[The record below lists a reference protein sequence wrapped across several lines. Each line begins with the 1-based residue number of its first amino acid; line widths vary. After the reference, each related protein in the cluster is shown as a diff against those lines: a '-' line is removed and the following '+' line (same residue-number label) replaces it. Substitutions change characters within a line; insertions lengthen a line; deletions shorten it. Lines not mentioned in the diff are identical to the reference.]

1 MQPKSW
7 YLKLREVSCK
17 FPVFIIMD
25 SGAARESDGDPIS
38 CVRLRFGE
46 FSPCDLPHG
55 SFLSV
60 VKSGHSVVIKKTSP
74 NQLEATQDT

>member
-1 MQPKSW
+1 M
-7 YLKLREVSCK
+7 E
-17 FPVFIIMD
+17 I
-25 SGAARESDGDPIS
+25 PIS

-60 VKSGHSVVIKKTSP
+60 VKSGHSVVMKKTTP
-74 NQLEATQDT
+74 NQLEATQNT